1 MKQAAPKKEKPVM
14 ISKATIIKE
23 YGWTESLI
31 KKYLPEPV
39 FRPNPHYSTAP
50 KMRLWPAALVEATMQ
65 KATFQKDFAKI
76 QEKRDKAQREKKQEA
91 ERIHRLLLKN
101 DLPAMLEKAKHM
113 DRHFVLHC
121 GPTNSGKTYQSL
133 EALKHAKTG
142 VYLGPLRLLA
152 LEVFDTLNSDGVPC
166 NLLTGEEATM
176 VPFAEVTASTIEM
189 LDTHAH
195 YDVAVIDEAQL
206 IADKDR
212 GGAWTKAL
220 LCVDAKEV
228 HVCFAPEALRFIE
241 GIIKD
246 IGASYELVNHERLT
260 PLVYSGNV
268 KGLGSVEPGD
278 AFIAFSRK
286 TVLQIAALLEKK
298 HNVKASVIYGAL
310 PPDSRRR
317 EVHRFEAGETTVVVA
332 TDAIGMGVSLPIRR
346 IIFCNTQ
353 KYDGIQRRGLTTAEI
368 NQIAGRAGRYGK
380 FDCGEVLVS
389 GKSKLFK
396 KRLGIPASPISKVVV
411 PFPKEITQ
419 EDCGVPLKGLLLA
432 WQALPDMKQ
441 FVYEDMGNAI
451 RLLEILEAEPTIK
464 SRLKATPTS
473 KIYEYITCPVD
484 ANKYELI
491 QYWLNCCKA
500 LLFHGS
506 LPKPNAGMGSLEACE
521 IRYKQLD
528 ILHQMGRRAGQE
540 IDTRKERAEVCKQID
555 KFLAADKSQYLRV
568 CRRCGEE
575 LGFDNP
581 YSLCEDCYS
590 QTRFLYE
597 DFSI

>member
-23 YGWTESLI
+23 YRWTESLI

-39 FRPNPHYSTAP
+39 FKPNPHYSTAP

-76 QEKRDKAQREKKQEA
+76 QEKRDKAQREKRQEA

-268 KGLGSVEPGD
+268 RAL
-278 AFIAFSRK
+278 ALWSRGMH
-286 TVLQIAALLEKK
+286 LLRFPEKPCCR
-298 HNVKASVIYGAL
+298 L
-310 PPDSRRR
+310 PHCLR
-317 EVHRFEAGETTVVVA
+317 
-332 TDAIGMGVSLPIRR
+332 
-346 IIFCNTQ
+346 
-353 KYDGIQRRGLTTAEI
+353 
-368 NQIAGRAGRYGK
+368 
-380 FDCGEVLVS
+380 
-389 GKSKLFK
+389 KS
-396 KRLGIPASPISKVVV
+396 
-411 PFPKEITQ
+411 T
-419 EDCGVPLKGLLLA
+419 
-432 WQALPDMKQ
+432 M
-441 FVYEDMGNAI
+441 
-451 RLLEILEAEPTIK
+451 
-464 SRLKATPTS
+464 
-473 KIYEYITCPVD
+473 
-484 ANKYELI
+484 
-491 QYWLNCCKA
+491 
-500 LLFHGS
+500 
-506 LPKPNAGMGSLEACE
+506 
-521 IRYKQLD
+521 
-528 ILHQMGRRAGQE
+528 
-540 IDTRKERAEVCKQID
+540 
-555 KFLAADKSQYLRV
+555 
-568 CRRCGEE
+568 
-575 LGFDNP
+575 
-581 YSLCEDCYS
+581 
-590 QTRFLYE
+590 
-597 DFSI
+597 